1 MKYDIDSLNKKLND
15 INSESDILNIHLKQ
29 TIDNISDLDE
39 TNVTRELKYS
49 MYDGLDKLYE
59 IENDKYHDLIWR
71 YSDSYLEMSDF
82 YVGKNLPKDDFKKN
96 LSDIYMFMY
105 YVLENMNYMN
115 EYDVD

>member
-1 MKYDIDSLNKKLND
+1 MNIINLEKKLN
-15 INSESDILNIHLKQ
+15 
-29 TIDNISDLDE
+29 NISIKKDELNDDLKNIIHYLADLDE
-39 TNVTRELKYS
+39 TNQTRQLKYD

-59 IENDKYHDLIWR
+59 IENDKYHDLIWK

>member
-15 INSESDILNIHLKQ
+15 IQNEKDILNDELKD
-29 TIDNISDLDE
+29 TIDYIADIDE

-49 MYDGLDKLYE
+49 MYDGLERMYQ

-96 LSDIYMFMY
+96 LMDIYMFMF
-105 YVLENMNYMN
+105 YVLENATYMN

>member
-15 INSESDILNIHLKQ
+15 INSERDILNDNLKQ

-39 TNVTRELKYS
+39 TNVTRELKYT

-59 IENDKYHDLIWR
+59 IENDKYHDLIWK

-82 YVGKNLPKDDFKKN
+82 YVGKNLPKEDFKKN

-115 EYDVD
+115 DYDVD